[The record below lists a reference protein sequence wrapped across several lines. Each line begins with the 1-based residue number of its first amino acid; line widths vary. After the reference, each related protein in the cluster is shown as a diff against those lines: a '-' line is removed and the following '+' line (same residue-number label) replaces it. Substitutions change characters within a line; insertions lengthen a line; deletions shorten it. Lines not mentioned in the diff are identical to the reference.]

1 MFWKKWVIELVAAF
15 VVQAALATT
24 ANGGTPPTQA
34 ASARGGDFTLRSSD
48 GPVSLRQFR
57 GKVVLL
63 FFGYTACPDVCP
75 TTLAVL
81 STVFS
86 KLKPEEL
93 DQVIALFVSLDPAR
107 DTPELLEKYTG
118 YFHPNIVGVTA
129 RVEVLKEVTGRYG
142 VTYERKEKA
151 NYPLGYVIDH
161 TPDVLVVDK
170 EGQLLDAR
178 IGPATRSQDIVKYLR
193 KLLGSAGR
201 SLSRHSSA
209 GRVTYY

>member
-1 MFWKKWVIELVAAF
+1 MFWKKWVFELVAAF
-15 VVQAALATT
+15 VLQAALATT

-34 ASARGGDFTLRSSD
+34 TSARGGDFTLRSSD

-81 STVFS
+81 SNVFS

-93 DQVIALFVSLDPAR
+93 DQIVALFVSLDPAR

-118 YFHPNIVGVTA
+118 YFHPNIIGVTA

-142 VTYERKEKA
+142 VVYERKENA

-161 TPDVLVVDK
+161 TPDVLIVDK
-170 EGQLLDAR
+170 EGQLLESR
-178 IGPATRSQDIVKYLR
+178 IGPATRSQDIVVYLK

-201 SLSRHSSA
+201 SSSRHSGA
-209 GRVTYY
+209 GEGPAY